1 MTFVAEFRNM
11 HVLVQEKELVSDADH
26 RNFPSGKAVRDSSQ
40 NLVKIHD
47 HVRAAVLDMISD
59 Q

>member
-11 HVLVQEKELVSDADH
+11 HILVQEKELVSDADH

-40 NLVKIHD
+40 NLVKIH
-47 HVRAAVLDMISD
+47 HNVCTTILDTISD